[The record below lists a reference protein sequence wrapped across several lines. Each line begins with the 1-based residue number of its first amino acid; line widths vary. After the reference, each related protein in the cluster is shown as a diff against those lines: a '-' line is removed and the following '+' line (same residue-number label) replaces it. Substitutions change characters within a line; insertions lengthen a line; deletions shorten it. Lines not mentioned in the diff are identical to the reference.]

1 MNFYIQWVGF
11 KLFFNIWPLLIQA
24 FNFAVE
30 INIFMV
36 EIYSSLIDEKL
47 EKMPVQSYQR
57 NTNYNLSSNVATLMK
72 AK

>member
-30 INIFMV
+30 INIFML

-47 EKMPVQSYQR
+47 
-57 NTNYNLSSNVATLMK
+57 TNYCVKNASTIVSTQNQI
-72 AK
+72 